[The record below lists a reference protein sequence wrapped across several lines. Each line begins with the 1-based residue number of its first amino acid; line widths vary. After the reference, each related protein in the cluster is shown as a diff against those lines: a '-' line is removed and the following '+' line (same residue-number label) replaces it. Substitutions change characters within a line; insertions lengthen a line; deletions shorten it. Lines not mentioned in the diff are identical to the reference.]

1 MSDKKI
7 PCFYTTMID
16 KLENLDNKVNE
27 IQNSIRIFKAMINE
41 RIDVEE
47 LSRKDEADN
56 DNLATRKQK

>member
-7 PCFYTTMID
+7 LCFYTTMID

-47 LSRKDEADN
+47 LSRKDEVDN